1 MVLIKVDTKG
11 FVPLYEQVK
20 AEIRRLAAL
29 GAVKPHDPL
38 PSIRE
43 LAAEILVNPNTVA
56 RAYRE
61 REQEGLINTQK
72 GRGSFL
78 SARRVQDM
86 NRDLEAHLNRKM
98 DEAVRE
104 IRKFGVSPAEVRKL
118 FADSLRRFE
127 ENGRRGGGDE

>member
-1 MVLIKVDTKG
+1 VLIKVDTRG

-61 REQEGLINTQK
+61 LEQEGLITTQK

-78 SARRVQDM
+78 TARKIQDVD
-86 NRDLEAHLNRKM
+86 RDRGVHVIRKM

-104 IRKFGVSPAEVRKL
+104 IKKFGLGPAAVRKL
-118 FADSLRRFE
+118 FEDSLRRSE
-127 ENGRRGGGDE
+127 EKGQRGGGDE

>member
-1 MVLIKVDTKG
+1 MLIKVDARG

-20 AEIRRLAAL
+20 AEVRRLAAV
-29 GAVKPHDPL
+29 GAVKPHDLL

-61 REQEGLINTQK
+61 LEQEGLIYTQK

-78 SARRVQDM
+78 TARRVQDVD
-86 NRDLEAHLNRKM
+86 RDLGVHLNRKM
-98 DEAVRE
+98 DETVRE
-104 IRKFGVSPAEVRKL
+104 IKMFGLSPAEIRKL
-118 FADSLRRFE
+118 FEDSLRRSE
-127 ENGRRGGGDE
+127 EKRRRGGGDE

>member
-1 MVLIKVDTKG
+1 VQIKVDTKG

-20 AEIRRLAAL
+20 AEFRRLAAI

-43 LAAEILVNPNTVA
+43 LAADILVNPNTVA

-61 REQEGLINTQK
+61 LEQEGLIYTQK

-78 SARRVQDM
+78 AARRVQDLD
-86 NRDLEAHLNRKM
+86 RELEAYLNLKM
-98 DEAVRE
+98 DAAVRE
-104 IRKFGVSPAEVRKL
+104 IREFGTSPAEIRKL
-118 FADSLRRFE
+118 LEDSLKRLGQK
-127 ENGRRGGGDE
+127 GRAGGLNE

>member
-1 MVLIKVDTKG
+1 VLIKVDTRG

-61 REQEGLINTQK
+61 LEQEGLIYTQK

-78 SARRVQDM
+78 TARKAQDVD
-86 NRDLEAHLNRKM
+86 RDRGVHLIRKM

-104 IRKFGVSPAEVRKL
+104 IKKFGLGQAEVRKL
-118 FADSLRRFE
+118 FEDSLRRSE
-127 ENGRRGGGDE
+127 EKGQRGGGDE

>member
-1 MVLIKVDTKG
+1 MLIKVDPKG

-20 AEIRRLAAL
+20 AEIRRLAAV

-38 PSIRE
+38 PSIRD

-61 REQEGLINTQK
+61 LEQEGLITTQK

-78 SARRVQDM
+78 AARKPLDIG
-86 NRDLEAHLNRKM
+86 RDLGAHLSRRM
-98 DEAVRE
+98 DEAIREINRFKLGPAE
-104 IRKFGVSPAEVRKL
+104 IRKL
-118 FADSLRRFE
+118 FEERLRRFE
-127 ENGRRGGGDE
+127 DKERGGEGDE

>member
-20 AEIRRLAAL
+20 AEIRRLAAV
-29 GAVKPHDPL
+29 GAIKPHDPL

-61 REQEGLINTQK
+61 LEQEGLIYTQK

-104 IRKFGVSPAEVRKL
+104 NRKFGRSPAEVRKL
-118 FADSLRRFE
+118 FENSLRRVE
-127 ENGRRGGGDE
+127 EKGHRGGGDE

>member
-1 MVLIKVDTKG
+1 MLIKVDARG

-20 AEIRRLAAL
+20 SEIRRLAAV

-43 LAAEILVNPNTVA
+43 LAAEVLVNPNTVA

-61 REQEGLINTQK
+61 LEQEGLILTQK

-78 SARRVQDM
+78 AARRI
-86 NRDLEAHLNRKM
+86 RDTDRILEAHLAGKL
-98 DEAVRE
+98 DEAIGE
-104 IRKFGVSPAEVRKL
+104 LRKFGVGAAEIRK
-118 FADSLRRFE
+118 RFE
-127 ENGRRGGGDE
+127 ERLRLIEENERKGGRDE

>member
-1 MVLIKVDTKG
+1 VLIKVDTNV

-20 AEIRRLAAL
+20 AEIHRLAAL

-43 LAAEILVNPNTVA
+43 LAADILVNPNTVA

-61 REQEGLINTQK
+61 LEQEGLIYTQK

-78 SARRVQDM
+78 TARKVQDTG
-86 NRDLEAHLNRKM
+86 RELQTHLNRKM
-98 DEAVRE
+98 DEAIREVR
-104 IRKFGVSPAEVRKL
+104 RFGLGPAEVRKL
-118 FADSLRRFE
+118 FEDCLRRSE
-127 ENGRRGGGDE
+127 EKGRRGGGND

>member
-1 MVLIKVDTKG
+1 M
-11 FVPLYEQVK
+11 
-20 AEIRRLAAL
+20 AAV
-29 GAVKPHDPL
+29 GAVKPQDPL

-61 REQEGLINTQK
+61 LEQEGLINTQK

-104 IRKFGVSPAEVRKL
+104 IRKFGLSPAEVRKL

>member
-20 AEIRRLAAL
+20 AEIRRMAAV
-29 GAVKPHDPL
+29 GAVKPQDPL

-43 LAAEILVNPNTVA
+43 LAADILVNPNTVA

-61 REQEGLINTQK
+61 LEQEGLIYTQK

-104 IRKFGVSPAEVRKL
+104 IRKFGLSPAEVRKL

>member
-1 MVLIKVDTKG
+1 VLIKVDARG

-20 AEIRRLAAL
+20 AEVRRLAAV

-61 REQEGLINTQK
+61 LEQEGLIYTQK

-86 NRDLEAHLNRKM
+86 SRDLETHLNRKM

-104 IRKFGVSPAEVRKL
+104 NRKLGRSPVEIRKL
-118 FADSLRRFE
+118 FEDSLRRVE
-127 ENGRRGGGDE
+127 EKGRRGGGDE

>member
-1 MVLIKVDTKG
+1 VLIKVDMRG

-61 REQEGLINTQK
+61 LEQEGLIYTQK

-78 SARRVQDM
+78 SARRAQDM
-86 NRDLEAHLNRKM
+86 GRDIEAHLNRKM

-104 IRKFGVSPAEVRKL
+104 IRKFGLSPAEVRKL

>member
-1 MVLIKVDTKG
+1 VLIKVDARG

-20 AEIRRLAAL
+20 AEFRRLAAV

-61 REQEGLINTQK
+61 LEQEGLIYTQK

-86 NRDLEAHLNRKM
+86 SRDLETHLNRKM

-104 IRKFGVSPAEVRKL
+104 NRKLGRSPVEIRKL
-118 FADSLRRFE
+118 FEDSLRRVE
-127 ENGRRGGGDE
+127 EKGRRGGGDE

>member
-1 MVLIKVDTKG
+1 VLIKVNTRG

-61 REQEGLINTQK
+61 LEQEGLIYTQK

-78 SARRVQDM
+78 SARRAQDM
-86 NRDLEAHLNRKM
+86 GRDIEAHLNRKM

-104 IRKFGVSPAEVRKL
+104 IRKFGLSPAEVRKL

-127 ENGRRGGGDE
+127 ENGRRGGGDD

>member
-1 MVLIKVDTKG
+1 MLIKVNTRG

-43 LAAEILVNPNTVA
+43 LAADILVNPNTVA

-61 REQEGLINTQK
+61 LEQEGLIYTQK

-78 SARRVQDM
+78 SARRAQDM
-86 NRDLEAHLNRKM
+86 GRDIEAHLNRKM

-104 IRKFGVSPAEVRKL
+104 IRKFGLSPAEVRKL

>member
-1 MVLIKVDTKG
+1 MLIKVDARD

-20 AEIRRLAAL
+20 SEIRRLAAV

-43 LAAEILVNPNTVA
+43 LAAEVLVNPNTVA

-61 REQEGLINTQK
+61 LEQEGLIFTQK

-78 SARRVQDM
+78 AARGVQDTD
-86 NRDLEAHLNRKM
+86 RLLEAHLVRKL
-98 DEAVRE
+98 DEAIGE
-104 IRKFGVSPAEVRKL
+104 FRKFGVGAAEIRK
-118 FADSLRRFE
+118 RFE
-127 ENGRRGGGDE
+127 ERMRRIDQRERKGGQDE

>member
-1 MVLIKVDTKG
+1 MLIKVNTRG

-61 REQEGLINTQK
+61 LEQEGLIYTQK

-78 SARRVQDM
+78 SARRAQDM
-86 NRDLEAHLNRKM
+86 GRDIEAHLNRKM

-104 IRKFGVSPAEVRKL
+104 IKKFGLSPAAVRKL
-118 FADSLRRFE
+118 FEDSLRRSE
-127 ENGRRGGGDE
+127 EKGQRGGGDE

>member
-1 MVLIKVDTKG
+1 MVLIKVDARG

-29 GAVKPHDPL
+29 GAVKPADPL

-61 REQEGLINTQK
+61 LEQEGLIVTQK

-78 SARRVQDM
+78 SARRAQDAD
-86 NRDLEAHLNRKM
+86 RSLEAHLRRKM
-98 DEAVRE
+98 DETVRE
-104 IRKFGVSPAEVRKL
+104 IRSFGRSPAEILKLAEESVRRL
-118 FADSLRRFE
+118 DE
-127 ENGRRGGGDE
+127 TGRKGGGNE

>member
-1 MVLIKVDTKG
+1 VLIKVDTRG
-11 FVPLYEQVK
+11 FMPLYEQVK

-29 GAVKPHDPL
+29 GAVKPNDPL

-61 REQEGLINTQK
+61 LEQEGLITTQK

-78 SARRVQDM
+78 SARRAQDSE
-86 NRDLEAHLNRKM
+86 RALEAHLKRKM

-104 IRKFGVSPAEVRKL
+104 IKSFGRGPAEVMKL
-118 FADSLRRFE
+118 VEDSLRRLE
-127 ENGRRGGGDE
+127 DSGRKGGGNE

>member
-1 MVLIKVDTKG
+1 MLIKVNTRG

-61 REQEGLINTQK
+61 LEQEGLIYTQK

-78 SARRVQDM
+78 SARRAQDM
-86 NRDLEAHLNRKM
+86 GRDIEAHLNRKM

-104 IRKFGVSPAEVRKL
+104 IRKFGLSPAEVRKL

>member
-1 MVLIKVDTKG
+1 MLIKVDPKG

-20 AEIRRLAAL
+20 AEIRRLAAV

-38 PSIRE
+38 PSIRD

-61 REQEGLINTQK
+61 LEQEGLITTQK

-78 SARRVQDM
+78 AVRKPLDIG
-86 NRDLEAHLNRKM
+86 RDLGAHLNGRM
-98 DEAVRE
+98 DEAIREINKFKLGPAE
-104 IRKFGVSPAEVRKL
+104 IRKL
-118 FADSLRRFE
+118 FDERLRRFE
-127 ENGRRGGGDE
+127 DKERGGKGNE

>member
-1 MVLIKVDTKG
+1 VLIKVDTKG

-43 LAAEILVNPNTVA
+43 LAADILVNPNTVA

-61 REQEGLINTQK
+61 LEQEGLIYTQK

-78 SARRVQDM
+78 SARRAQDM
-86 NRDLEAHLNRKM
+86 GRDIEVHLNRKM

-104 IRKFGVSPAEVRKL
+104 IRKFGLSPAEVRKL

>member
-1 MVLIKVDTKG
+1 MLIKVDTKG

-61 REQEGLINTQK
+61 LEQEGLIYTQK

-78 SARRVQDM
+78 TARKVQDVD
-86 NRDLEAHLNRKM
+86 RDRGVHLIKKM

-104 IRKFGVSPAEVRKL
+104 IKKFGLGQAEVRKL
-118 FADSLRRFE
+118 FEDSLRRSE
-127 ENGRRGGGDE
+127 EKGQRGGGDE

>member
-1 MVLIKVDTKG
+1 MLIKVDTRG

-61 REQEGLINTQK
+61 LEQEGLIYTQK

-78 SARRVQDM
+78 SVRRAQEM
-86 NRDLEAHLNRKM
+86 GRDIEAHLNRKM

-104 IRKFGVSPAEVRKL
+104 IRKFGLSPAEVRKL